1 MSGTPREFPSGG
13 RPLRGRLRVVS
24 DKSLTHRGLIFGAL
38 AEGET
43 RLGSPNR
50 GADCRAT
57 ARALESLGAEVRETE
72 EGLVIRGGRG
82 RLRTP
87 PARLDLENSGT
98 GIRLLAGML
107 AGLPLRAT
115 LTGDASLRR
124 RPMRRIIE
132 PLGRFGATITS
143 QEGGLAP
150 LEIEG
155 VSEPL
160 LAARLGDETVDLPIA
175 SAQVKS
181 AMLLAHLGRGGGS
194 LTVVEPSPSRDHTER
209 LLEFLGA
216 TVRRPDPRTVRV
228 DFPITLRARDWEVP
242 GDISAAAFFLV
253 LGTIAPDAR
262 FEIDMVG
269 LNPTRTGILDALSRM
284 GARIAI
290 ERDLTSGPEPL
301 GRLVVESAPLR
312 ATTVSGEEVPR
323 LLDEIPVL
331 AIAAARAEGLTW
343 FRDVGELR
351 VKESDRIAST
361 CNLLRV
367 LGAEVIEEET
377 AFAVRGPVSFRPAW
391 VDTRADH
398 RIAMAALI
406 ARAAG
411 QPGIEVDRLD
421 MIETSDPEF
430 LRTLAAIGG
439 GAV

>member
-1 MSGTPREFPSGG
+1 MSGASLESPSGNH
-13 RPLRGRLRVVS
+13 PLRGRLRVVS

-43 RLGSPNR
+43 RLGTPNR

-57 ARALESLGAEVRETE
+57 ARALQTLGAEIDETE
-72 EGLVIRGGRG
+72 QGLVIRGGRG

-87 PARLDLENSGT
+87 ASQLDLENSGT

-115 LTGDASLRR
+115 LTGDASLCR
-124 RPMRRIIE
+124 RPMRRIID
-132 PLGRFGATITS
+132 PLGRFGATINS
-143 QEGGLAP
+143 QNGLAP

-155 VSEPL
+155 VSESA
-160 LAARLGDETVDLPIA
+160 LAARGADERVDLSIA

-181 AMLLAHLGRGGGS
+181 AILLAHLGRRAGS
-194 LTVVEPSPSRDHTER
+194 LTVAEPSPSRDHTER

-216 TVRRPDPRTVRV
+216 GVTRPDARTVRI
-228 DFPITLRARDWEVP
+228 DFPVTLRARDWQVP

-262 FEIDMVG
+262 LEIEAVG
-269 LNPTRTGILDALSRM
+269 LNPTRTGVLDALLRM

-290 ERDLTSGPEPL
+290 ESDLTSGPEPL

-312 ATTVSGEEVPR
+312 AITIAGEEVPR

-331 AIAAARAEGLTW
+331 AVAAARAEGLTW

-361 CNLLRV
+361 CALLRA

-377 AFAVRGPVSFRPAW
+377 AFAVRGPVRFRAARI
-391 VDTRADH
+391 DTMADH
-398 RIAMAALI
+398 RIAMSALI

-411 QPGIEVDRLD
+411 QPSIEIDRLD

-430 LRTLAAIGG
+430 LRTLATIGG
-439 GAV
+439 GGV